1 MSNYVNEVVVTTSE
15 ELNSFGRDK
24 ENKIYIEFVV
34 FTILINI
41 RLLIFQLTWRTI

>member
-1 MSNYVNEVVVTTSE
+1 MVVTTSE

-34 FTILINI
+34 FYNSN
-41 RLLIFQLTWRTI
+41 